1 MDVYSPAGWR
11 GQKAPSWLASSIAA
25 GWCCRWPWSATLVR
39 AVESA
44 ECSSQR
50 KLLHQL
56 LSGSQVGYCFPVAL
70 DHLFHS
76 HGTSLEKTKRHLL
89 KRKRKKTVLG
99 KLDVENRQTHKQ
111 AVHEGFWFSFLLI
124 HYSLQ
129 AVPQKVFLET
139 DAAEK
144 RRRKGKKNTK
154 AFPFSAI

>member
-1 MDVYSPAGWR
+1 MDVHSPAGWR
-11 GQKAPSWLASSIAA
+11 GQKAPSWLESSIAA
-25 GWCCRWPWSATLVR
+25 GWCCRWPWSATPVH

-50 KLLHQL
+50 KLLHQP
-56 LSGSQVGYCFPVAL
+56 LSGSQTGYCFPVAL

-76 HGTSLEKTKRHLL
+76 RGTSLEETKTETFVENQEK
-89 KRKRKKTVLG
+89 KKTVLG

-129 AVPQKVFLET
+129 AVPQKVFLKT

-144 RRRKGKKNTK
+144 RRREGKNQV
-154 AFPFSAI
+154 FPFSAI